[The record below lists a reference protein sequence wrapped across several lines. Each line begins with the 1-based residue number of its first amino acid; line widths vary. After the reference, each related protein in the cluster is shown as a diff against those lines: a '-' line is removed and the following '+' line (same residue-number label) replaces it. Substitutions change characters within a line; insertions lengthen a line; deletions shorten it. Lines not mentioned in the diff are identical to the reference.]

1 MGYKKLQLDS
11 PLQFTSNVCFK
22 KTGTKCGSVLLLR
35 FVPVFLKQTLPGG
48 LISV

>member
-22 KTGTKCGSVLLLR
+22 KTGSKCIITTFRPSFFETDV
-35 FVPVFLKQTLPGG
+35 TWWTD
-48 LISV
+48 